1 MFLQSLKRVFALLF
15 FPALLAGSGFA
26 QTERSSIGPM
36 QLCRNRIP
44 ALLVCLLIWTACLG
58 QTPEPI
64 ETIRVESDLV
74 DLKVSVVS
82 LNPQSRSPEL
92 QQEDFLVL
100 EDGKPQDI
108 SFFAAADTP
117 FDLVLLLDLS
127 GSTND
132 KLKLIR
138 KSARRFVDTTRP
150 MDRVSVVTFADVV
163 QVICPLTQDRRLLR
177 DSIDEVEKPVGGTKF
192 WDSLRYVLAILNASR
207 NSLRRSAI
215 VVMTDGVDN
224 ALPDVFGPGS
234 QTGFAELLGI
244 VRAADTIVFPIYLD
258 TEKQEL
264 RRHPTSRI
272 SYAIAR
278 DQLAELAEASG
289 SRLYRADKLKD
300 LENVYEQVIGDL
312 GRIYSIGYRPSNTLR
327 DGKWRSVSV
336 QIQDRRDVMPRTK
349 QGYFSRSLSN

>member
-1 MFLQSLKRVFALLF
+1 M
-15 FPALLAGSGFA
+15 LLARQPLRA
-26 QTERSSIGPM
+26 ANVATMQTERSSTGPM
-36 QLCRNRIP
+36 RLCKNRIP
-44 ALLVCLLIWTACLG
+44 WLLVCLLISTTCLA
-58 QTPEPI
+58 QTPEPV

-82 LNPQSRSPEL
+82 LNPQSPSPEL
-92 QQEDFLVL
+92 QQKDFLVL

-138 KSARRFVDTTRP
+138 KSARRFIDATRP
-150 MDRVSVVTFADVV
+150 VDRVSVVTFTDQV

-177 DSIDEVEKPVGGTKF
+177 DSLGDVEKPVGGTKF
-192 WDSLRYVLAILNASR
+192 WDSLRYVIAILNASKT
-207 NSLRRSAI
+207 SLRRSAI

-234 QTGFAELLGI
+234 QASFEELLAI
-244 VRAADTIVFPIYLD
+244 VRSTDTVVFPIYLD
-258 TEKQEL
+258 TEKEQVRL
-264 RRHPTSRI
+264 RSTSRI
-272 SYAIAR
+272 AYAMAR
-278 DQLAELAEASG
+278 DQLSQLSQVSG

-300 LENVYEQVIGDL
+300 LDNVYEQVIGDL

-327 DGKWRSVSV
+327 DGKWRSVTV
-336 QIQDRRDVMPRTK
+336 QIQDHRDVMARTK
-349 QGYFSRSLSN
+349 QGYYSRSLPN